1 MIIRVRP
8 DLVVGKLS
16 VLHPT
21 QMTVGRREVAIKRR
35 EWSAL
40 RSKERKQILKQHWF
54 PVVIGPRQRHYIVDH
69 HHFGLALQEEGVKT
83 VWLMELKDLSWLKPR
98 QFWGAME
105 YSEWV
110 HPFGADGKRRDFD
123 ALPVRLQDMDD
134 DPYRS
139 LAGEVRTAGGF
150 AKDTSPYSEFLWA
163 DYFRATVPKALV
175 SKAFERALKAAT
187 KLAHH
192 QDARYLPGWV
202 GIVKIAST
210 E

>member
-1 MIIRVRP
+1 MTIRARP

-16 VLHPT
+16 ALHPT

-40 RSKERKQILKQHWF
+40 KRKERKQLLKQHWF

-105 YSEWV
+105 FWQWV
-110 HPFGADGKRRDFD
+110 HPYGADGKRRNFD
-123 ALPVRLQDMDD
+123 ALPFRLQDMGD

-139 LAGEVRTAGGF
+139 LAGEVRRVGGF
-150 AKDTSPYSEFLWA
+150 AKDIAPYSEFLWA
-163 DYFRATVPKALV
+163 AYFREKVPRTLL
-175 SKAFERALKAAT
+175 SKDFERAIQTAI
-187 KLAHH
+187 KLAHD
-192 QDARYLPGWV
+192 QDARYLPGWA
-202 GIVKIAST
+202 GIIKT
-210 E
+210 TYR